1 MAVVISCFLAGCLE
15 MYDFVIF
22 GFLAPIINKNYLT
35 FLDESTGII
44 FTYLLFAVGFLFRPV
59 GSIIFG
65 YIGDKLGRKK
75 ALVISISFMGF
86 ASLSLALLPT
96 YHDIG
101 IISCYLIAL
110 IRIVQGISLGG
121 EYSGAAIYAIEH
133 TNKNNKGLI
142 GNTVL
147 SGTTCGVLLATL
159 VSSTLDNPIFPD
171 YSWKFAFLL
180 GFGLA
185 IIGYFIRKRLGET
198 PMFSE
203 EKSKIKQNE
212 IPLLIGL
219 KNYKTQFLAGVFLS
233 GANNANYYFFL
244 VFVPAYLKNANINSF
259 DFGNWYLAFFML
271 FLEPTFGWMSDKVG
285 RIKMI
290 LFVCIVL
297 ALYDIVF
304 LKLIITYG
312 GSFSVFIL
320 LIIICAILISISVS
334 RINIT
339 VLEIF
344 PVSCRYSCGAL
355 SYSLGA
361 AIFGGTTP
369 FVCSLITK
377 YIGDNIIYYG
387 IYISI
392 ISLAGSVAA
401 NKLRRVIKQLA
412 DTNKGIKN

>member
-1 MAVVISCFLAGCLE
+1 M
-15 MYDFVIF
+15 
-22 GFLAPIINKNYLT
+22 
-35 FLDESTGII
+35 
-44 FTYLLFAVGFLFRPV
+44 
-59 GSIIFG
+59 
-65 YIGDKLGRKK
+65 
-75 ALVISISFMGF
+75 
-86 ASLSLALLPT
+86 
-96 YHDIG
+96 
-101 IISCYLIAL
+101 
-110 IRIVQGISLGG
+110 
-121 EYSGAAIYAIEH
+121 
-133 TNKNNKGLI
+133 
-142 GNTVL
+142 
-147 SGTTCGVLLATL
+147 LLATL
-159 VSSTLDNPIFPD
+159 VSSALDNPILPD
-171 YSWKFAFLL
+171 YSWRLAFLL

-203 EKSKIKQNE
+203 EKNKIKQKE

-219 KNYKTQFLAGVFLS
+219 KNYKTQFLAGIFLS

-244 VFVPAYLKNANINSF
+244 VFVPAYLKNVNSF

-271 FLEPTFGWMSDKVG
+271 FLEPTFGWVSDKVG

-290 LFVCIVL
+290 LFVCIAL
-297 ALYDIVF
+297 AVYDIVF

-312 GSFSVFIL
+312 DSFSVFII

-334 RINIT
+334 SINIT

-369 FVCSLITK
+369 FICSLITK
-377 YIGDNIIYYG
+377 YIGDNMIYYG

-401 NKLRRVIKQLA
+401 NKLRRVRHLPDINS
-412 DTNKGIKN
+412 DIRN